1 MRIYPREHFVE
12 GRIPREADFK
22 PALAEFEEECI
33 LPFLGKEVV
42 GSFAY
47 GSINRG
53 DCNVA
58 SDIDY
63 FMLISNEE
71 HKERVRRATKNALQ
85 KSNVYVQARV
95 IHIDHARNGLHRID
109 DSFRQHLGFTVSKY
123 GCRGENPLEILSRS
137 RVQFRDALQVSMGLY
152 LMKLNNG
159 FCTAPF
165 SELDHLD
172 FLKDIMEK
180 PWHAMRVSIQHALGN
195 VAPEGDK
202 DFEDTKNRLIEV
214 YETLGCDA
222 RLMQDINQIRSVASA
237 YVKLLE
243 QRRDGRI
250 GAENANDVYSSFL
263 PRIEECYSAAY
274 HFIDVNARIIATG
287 NKS

>member
-22 PALAEFEEECI
+22 HALDKFEEDCI

-63 FMLISNEE
+63 FMLISDEE
-71 HKERVRRATKNALQ
+71 HKERIRNATSNALQ

-95 IHIDHARNGLHRID
+95 IHVDHARNGLHRID

-123 GCRGENPLEILSRS
+123 GFRGENPLEILSRS
-137 RVQFRDALQVSMGLY
+137 RVQFKDALQVSMGLY

-165 SELDHLD
+165 TELDHLD

-202 DFEDTKNRLIEV
+202 DFEDTKDRLIEV
-214 YETLGCDA
+214 YETLGYDA
-222 RLMQDINQIRSVASA
+222 NLMQDINQIRSVASA
-237 YVKLLE
+237 YVRLLE
-243 QRRDGRI
+243 ERRDGNI
-250 GAENANDVYSSFL
+250 TSLGANFIYSDFL
-263 PRIEECYSAAY
+263 TRIEQCYTSAY
-274 HFIDVNARIIATG
+274 HFIDTNARIIAAR
-287 NKS
+287 N

>member
-1 MRIYPREHFVE
+1 MRIYPIEHFVDA
-12 GRIPREADFK
+12 RIPRQEDFK
-22 PALAEFEEECI
+22 PALDEFEEECI

-63 FMLISNEE
+63 FMLISDEE
-71 HKERVRRATKNALQ
+71 HKDKIREATSNALQ
-85 KSNVYVQARV
+85 KSNVYIQARV
-95 IHIDHARNGLHRID
+95 IHLDHARNGLHRID

-123 GCRGENPLEILSRS
+123 GHRGENPLEILSRS
-137 RVQFRDALQVSMGLY
+137 PVNFRDALQVSMGLY

-165 SELDHLD
+165 TELDHLD

-195 VAPEGDK
+195 VCPEGDK
-202 DFEDTKNRLIEV
+202 DFEDTKDRLIAV
-214 YETLGCDA
+214 YETLGYDN
-222 RLMQDINQIRSVASA
+222 RLMDDINQIRNVAST
-237 YVKLLE
+237 YVRLLE
-243 QRRDGRI
+243 DRRNGSI
-250 GAENANDVYSSFL
+250 TYYGANLIYSDFL
-263 PRIEECYSAAY
+263 TRIEECYSAAY
-274 HFIDVNARIIATG
+274 HFIDTNARIIANG
-287 NKS
+287 NSK